1 LAEWGKAEESPA
13 VMSDEDDEPPDGGD
27 DGFADR
33 WALVVLS
40 VLMSMFG
47 MIVALLMLG
56 SLAAGVEWLAPLLAL
71 VVIMSSV
78 VGIGVAAA
86 AIVLGKQG
94 RWAAFVFAVLPCITV
109 VSAWAWEMRH
119 GR

>member
-1 LAEWGKAEESPA
+1 
-13 VMSDEDDEPPDGGD
+13 MSVEDDEPPDRGED

-47 MIVALLMLG
+47 TLVALLMLG

-78 VGIGVAAA
+78 MGIGVAAA

-94 RWAAFVFAVLPCITV
+94 RWAAFVFSVLPCLAAV
-109 VSAWAWEMRH
+109 VAWAWEIRH
-119 GR
+119 TR

>member
-1 LAEWGKAEESPA
+1 MSEE
-13 VMSDEDDEPPDGGD
+13 DNEPPDGVEES
-27 DGFADR
+27 FADR

-47 MIVALLMLG
+47 TLVALLMLG
-56 SLAAGVEWLAPLLAL
+56 SLAAGVDWLAPLLAL

-78 VGIGVAAA
+78 VGIGVAMA

-94 RWAAFVFAVLPCITV
+94 RWGAFVFAVLPCITA

-119 GR
+119 AR

>member
-1 LAEWGKAEESPA
+1 
-13 VMSDEDDEPPDGGD
+13 MSDEHDDPPDGGD
-27 DGFADR
+27 DEGFADR

-47 MIVALLMLG
+47 TMVALLMLG

-71 VVIMSSV
+71 VVIASSV
-78 VGIGVAAA
+78 LAIGVASAA
-86 AIVLGKQG
+86 VMLRKQG
-94 RWAAFVFAVLPCITV
+94 RWAAFVFSVLPCITA